1 MDNVQ
6 KTNNGIS
13 QYVLISCKE
22 ASNVNNLFDIKRS
35 GKKLGHQFFLNACIW
50 KKRAR

>member
-13 QYVLISCKE
+13 YIVRKADALIM
-22 ASNVNNLFDIKRS
+22 NIYYGRN
-35 GKKLGHQFFLNACIW
+35 
-50 KKRAR
+50 